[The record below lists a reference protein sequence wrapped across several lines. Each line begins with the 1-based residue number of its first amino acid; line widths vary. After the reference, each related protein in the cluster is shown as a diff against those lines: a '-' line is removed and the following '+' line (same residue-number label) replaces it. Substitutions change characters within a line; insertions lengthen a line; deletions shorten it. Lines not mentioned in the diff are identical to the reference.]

1 MTRYHSSKDNQ
12 LKEYVDRFD
21 RPYPYSPIVQ
31 PFRFMDLPTELRIKI
46 IRYALTDK
54 YRPFFRW
61 TTYTSA
67 AKKGCLYSYRINAIT
82 QTCRQVHVE
91 SRNLFWQTNTI
102 QFSGDI
108 CKSFEDAKTEYK
120 CRHVPEETF
129 AKDAIAFFVR
139 SMQPGKIAP
148 VPVSLCLELYIGA
161 EYTFQTTLVELHDL
175 IATLT
180 KDAPN
185 LSISIAD
192 RDWSILTTYL
202 GIEKELASFQEY
214 GRNLTA
220 ALAQLC
226 ASGVQRN
233 WKVFPHVNPFK
244 VGIVKRGLIAGGVE
258 EAEEWIG
265 KGV

>member
-1 MTRYHSSKDNQ
+1 
-12 LKEYVDRFD
+12 
-21 RPYPYSPIVQ
+21 
-31 PFRFMDLPTELRIKI
+31 MDLPTELRIKI

-108 CKSFEDAKTEYK
+108 CKSFEDAKTEYE

-148 VPVSLCLELYIGA
+148 ARVSLCLELYLGTGYNI
-161 EYTFQTTLVELHDL
+161 QKTLVELHDF
-175 IATLT
+175 IATLAR
-180 KDAPN
+180 DAPN
-185 LSISIAD
+185 LFISITD
-192 RDWSILTTYL
+192 CDWPILVTYL
-202 GIEKELASFQEY
+202 GIEKELTNFQEH
-214 GRNLTA
+214 GRMLTP

-226 ASGVQRN
+226 ASGAQRN
-233 WKVFPHVNPFK
+233 WKIFPHVHPFNI
-244 VGIVKRGLIAGGVE
+244 GTVKQGLIAGGVE
-258 EAEEWIG
+258 EAEEWIE